1 MLLTHRFREQARSH
15 RSVVIPQGRR
25 NATGDWT
32 PGNARQ
38 CRPVSGV

>member
-15 RSVVIPQGRR
+15 RVRR
-25 NATGDWT
+25 YATDDVA